1 MKNGETKKKIKIVK
15 LKLKGVLIF
24 VFFNVIKI
32 SLDKLVTRT
41 LTPLV

>member
-1 MKNGETKKKIKIVK
+1 MAKQKKIKIVK